1 MSDVLATRVVIFGR
15 VQGVWFRAW
24 TVNLARD
31 FCLDGWVRNRS
42 DGSVEAVFCGPAAQV
57 ERMIGNC
64 ADGPPAA
71 SVENVFCEPLKA
83 SEFAGQGF
91 RQRST
96 AEIR

>member
-1 MSDVLATRVVIFGR
+1 
-15 VQGVWFRAW
+15 
-24 TVNLARD
+24 
-31 FCLDGWVRNRS
+31 
-42 DGSVEAVFCGPAAQV
+42 VEAVFCGPAAQV
-57 ERMIGNC
+57 ERMVGNC